1 MLRLPAGGHHP
12 ASQHYKLPHHPL
24 ARYLKRP
31 SFTPYLVTCAQ
42 LSGSYDAYVGTGS
55 HTHVG
60 SLGGPPRAHGS
71 GSKAAMTGASSTRIL
86 SFSNAHGERLAAK
99 FVDAGSQDIV
109 ILCHGYATSKD
120 GFLFPQLADE
130 LASRGRSSLRFDF
143 AGNGESEGAFS
154 FGNYF
159 REVGDLRAAVMFV
172 RDTLNGNVPAI
183 VGHSKGANVVLLYAS
198 RFDDVPYVV
207 NIAGRSIMSR
217 GIKERFGEDILL
229 RLDQEGAVAQEV
241 RASGGRRIKYLLT
254 KEVVTPCRA
263 REHSCHSRQ
272 SGAHD
277 SYCQA

>member
-42 LSGSYDAYVGTGS
+42 VSGSYDAYVGTGS

-120 GFLFPQLADE
+120 GFLFPQLAVE

-183 VGHSKGANVVLLYAS
+183 VGESCMYLCSLHVPQARVWSDATEVAEAVPSHPYYPALRYPPPPPPPSPPSQPPSPSSSSSPPSPSLPSPPPASSHSS
-198 RFDDVPYVV
+198 
-207 NIAGRSIMSR
+207 
-217 GIKERFGEDILL
+217 
-229 RLDQEGAVAQEV
+229 
-241 RASGGRRIKYLLT
+241 
-254 KEVVTPCRA
+254 
-263 REHSCHSRQ
+263 
-272 SGAHD
+272 
-277 SYCQA
+277 